1 MFHTCGLQRMPE
13 GSASSEGTEGPPRT
27 EFAPHCPSTANLTMS
42 FPERLTAHTGSG
54 SPRCLR
60 NAPLP
65 PRHVGVTDTEKKY
78 IHIKYGKRA
87 ATTVPWVERKQP
99 LPCFV
104 RGEGSHYRALYE
116 EEAATTVPLV
126 LGGSLAQPEV
136 GTNPESYHR
145 R

>member
-1 MFHTCGLQRMPE
+1 MHRCRLGM
-13 GSASSEGTEGPPRT
+13 SAS
-27 EFAPHCPSTANLTMS
+27 LT
-42 FPERLTAHTGSG
+42 P
-54 SPRCLR
+54 
-60 NAPLP
+60 
-65 PRHVGVTDTEKKY
+65 KKY
-78 IHIKYGKRA
+78 IYTKYGKRA

-136 GTNPESYHR
+136 GMKPRIIPSALRVISPPPRLKDGFIGRLYTGRPAFPSLSLHR
-145 R
+145 SRSGWLPPYE